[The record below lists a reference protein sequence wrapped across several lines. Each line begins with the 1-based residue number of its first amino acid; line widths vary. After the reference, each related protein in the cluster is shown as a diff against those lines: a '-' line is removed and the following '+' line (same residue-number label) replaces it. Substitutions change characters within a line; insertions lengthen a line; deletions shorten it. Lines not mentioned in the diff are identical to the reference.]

1 MYTYLNAYKT
11 YTAERPFDK
20 QNLLHKFYEFKT
32 NFDKI
37 IKKSMLEYV
46 IYMYIAYLNV

>member
-37 IKKSMLEYV
+37 IKRKVCLSMLYTC
-46 IYMYIAYLNV
+46 ILLI